1 MGTPLPMV
9 SLVSTLQG
17 FLLAAGV
24 FLLTSTTALAETR
37 WLALT
42 MAPNGDWGA
51 GVSKDSYVAIANAI
65 RDCRQKSTKPAALTG
80 CGGMIRLRRNG
91 WGIAAACQ
99 QTWFVTVGES
109 LQAAELELRE
119 WQWRHIAEGP
129 LVFAECRRVVV
140 QPNGTALEDGSVLG
154 FATAAAHAN

>member
-9 SLVSTLQG
+9 STLQL
-17 FLLAAGV
+17 FRLAACV
-24 FLLTSTTALAETR
+24 FLLTSTTALAETP

-42 MAPNGDWGA
+42 MAPSGDWGA

-65 RDCRQKSTKPAALTG
+65 RDCRQKSKRPAVLTG
-80 CGGMIRLRRNG
+80 CGGVVRMRRNG
-91 WGIAAACQ
+91 WGIAVACQ

-119 WQWRHIAEGP
+119 WQWRHMADGP
-129 LVFAECRRVVV
+129 FVFAECRRVVV
-140 QPNGTALEDGSVLG
+140 QPNGSALEDGGVLG